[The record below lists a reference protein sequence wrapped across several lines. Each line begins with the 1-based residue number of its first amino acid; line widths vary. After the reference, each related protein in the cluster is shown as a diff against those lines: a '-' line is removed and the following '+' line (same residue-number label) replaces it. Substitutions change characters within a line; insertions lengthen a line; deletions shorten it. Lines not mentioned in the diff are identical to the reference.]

1 MTTSIGALVLIML
14 VAMLSPGP
22 DLILVLKNSRFG
34 FRQGSATALGISS
47 GLVVHCILALAGV
60 AVLLTTSK
68 ALYLLVR
75 LGGAL
80 YLIYLGIRIL
90 TALFMG
96 NQTLVRVNLK
106 SESVTARRCYLE
118 GLVTNILNPKV
129 TIFIL
134 SIFTQFIS
142 PQAPLSARALV
153 AGVLLLECVI
163 FWTLLGA
170 FIQLRGFQNL
180 LLRIGKYIDAV
191 FGLALVGLGVKIALH
206 ER

>member
-1 MTTSIGALVLIML
+1 ML
-14 VAMLSPGP
+14 AAMLSPGP
-22 DLILVLKNSRFG
+22 DLILVLKNSRYG

-47 GLVVHCILALAGV
+47 GLVVHCLLALAGV
-60 AVLLTTSK
+60 AVLLTTSR
-68 ALYLLVR
+68 ALYLVVR

-90 TALFMG
+90 TALFRG
-96 NQTLVRVNLK
+96 NQTLLRVDQK
-106 SESVTARRCYLE
+106 SQSTTARRCYLE

-153 AGVLLLECVI
+153 AAVLLLECAI

-170 FIQLRGFQNL
+170 LVQLRGFQSL
-180 LLRIGKYIDAV
+180 LMRIAKYIDAV
-191 FGLALVGLGVKIALH
+191 FGLALVGLGVKIAIQD
-206 ER
+206 R